1 MIKTLF
7 KIFLSIISK
16 FSITA
21 NLAMENLALRQ
32 QLAILQRTSK
42 RPQLQPKD
50 RLFWILLSRLWCRW
64 REVLIIVKPESVVRW
79 HRQGFKLF
87 WKYKSR
93 HKGRVGRSRINKEIR
108 ALVRRMAKDTPI
120 ARPMQ
125 HRPDNYSITLSE
137 P

>member
-1 MIKTLF
+1 MIKTPF

-32 QLAILQRTSK
+32 QLAIMKRTCK

-50 RLFWILLSRLWCRW
+50 RLFWALLSRLWCRW
-64 REVLIIVKPESVVRW
+64 REVLVIVKPETVVRW

-87 WKYKSR
+87 WKYKKTKGSR
-93 HKGRVGRSRINKEIR
+93 LHS
-108 ALVRRMAKDTPI
+108 
-120 ARPMQ
+120 
-125 HRPDNYSITLSE
+125 
-137 P
+137 